1 MIWVKRFLILALIAL
16 VVIQFI
22 RPDKNE
28 GDYASLDSF
37 IAETKPSQEV
47 QGILKTACYDCHSNQ
62 TKYPW
67 YAEVAPVSL
76 WLDQHIEDGKRH
88 LNFADW
94 DKYSAKRK
102 DHKLNEVIDEVSEGD
117 MPLASYTLIHHDAD
131 LTDQQVD
138 MLLNWAKV
146 ARLNYSSGLQPQ

>member
-1 MIWVKRFLILALIAL
+1 MIWVKRFFILALIAL

-47 QGILKTACYDCHSNQ
+47 QEILKTACYDCHSNQ

-117 MPLASYTLIHHDAD
+117 MPLASYTLIHHDAN

-146 ARLNYSSGLQPQ
+146 ARLNYSSVLQPQ